1 MFESLG
7 NNFTK
12 IFDKLTKRG
21 ILSQDDIDNTM
32 REIRIAL
39 LEADVALP
47 VVKDF
52 IAKVKEKILGQEIV
66 KSVSPGQ
73 MVIKLVQDHLIEA
86 LGSDFAELQLNAT
99 PPVFIMFVGLQGSG
113 KTTTSA
119 KLALRLKQKLKKKIL
134 LTSLDIYRPAAQ
146 QQLEILAKQAE
157 VDSLP
162 IIEGESPSAITKRCI
177 KIANN
182 EGYDIVILDTA
193 GRLHIDDSLM
203 QELND
208 IKTLVNPKEIL
219 LVVDSMTG
227 QDAVNVA
234 QGFHETL
241 QLTGLILTR
250 VDGDSRGGAAL
261 SLKSI
266 TNCPIKFLGVGEKLT
281 ELEEFYPD
289 RIASRILDK
298 GDVIS
303 LVERAA
309 QIVDQKEAEQLTKK
323 LSKGNFDLNDLA
335 SQIKNINK
343 IGGLSAILTM
353 LPGVKKIKDQIS
365 NANINEKALARQL
378 AIIYSMTPHERSNP
392 KILNASRKRRIALG
406 SGMTVQDVNRL
417 LKQYYEM
424 SNMVKKFGKMDKS
437 ALLRGGLGKIFS

>member
-21 ILSQDDIDNTM
+21 ILSQDDINNAM

-52 IAKVKEKILGQEIV
+52 ISKVKEKIIGQEIV

-73 MVIKLVQDHLIEA
+73 MVIKLVQDNLVEA
-86 LGSDFAELQLNAT
+86 LGSNFSEIQLNAIS
-99 PPVFIMFVGLQGSG
+99 PVFIMFVGLQGSG

-119 KLALRLKQKLKKKIL
+119 KLALRLKQKTKKKIL

-146 QQLEILAKQAE
+146 QQLEILAKQVG

-162 IIEGESPSAITKRCI
+162 IIEGEAPSVTTKRCI
-177 KIANN
+177 KTATT
-182 EGYDIVILDTA
+182 ESYDIIILDTA

-203 QELND
+203 QELSEVKN
-208 IKTLVNPKEIL
+208 LVNPKEIL

-234 QGFHETL
+234 KGFHETL
-241 QLTGLILTR
+241 NLTGLILTR

-266 TNCPIKFLGVGEKLT
+266 TNCPIKFLGMGEKLT
-281 ELEEFYPD
+281 ELEEFHPD

-298 GDVIS
+298 GDVVS

-309 QIVDQKEAEQLTKK
+309 QILDQKEAKQLTKK
-323 LSKGNFDLNDLA
+323 LNKGNFDLNDLA
-335 SQIKNINK
+335 AQIKNINK
-343 IGGLSAILTM
+343 IGGLSTILTM
-353 LPGVKKIKDQIS
+353 LPGAKKIKEQIF
-365 NANINEKALARQL
+365 NANINEKALAKQL
-378 AIIYSMTPHERSNP
+378 AIISSMTPYERSNP

-406 SGMTVQDVNRL
+406 SGVTVQDVNRL
-417 LKQYYEM
+417 LKQYYDM
-424 SNMVKKFGKMDKS
+424 STMVKKFGKMDKS

>member
-21 ILSQDDIDNTM
+21 ILSQDDIDNAM

-52 IAKVKEKILGQEIV
+52 IAKVKEKIVGEEII

-73 MVIKLVQDHLIEA
+73 MVIKLVQDHLIAA
-86 LGSDFAELQLNAT
+86 LGSDVSEIQLNAN
-99 PPVFIMFVGLQGSG
+99 PPVFIMLVGLQGSG

-119 KLALRLKQKLKKKIL
+119 KLALRLKQKTKKKIL

-146 QQLEILAKQAE
+146 EQLEILAKQAE

-162 IIEGESPSAITKRCI
+162 INIGESAATITKRCM
-177 KIANN
+177 KTAAV

-193 GRLHIDDSLM
+193 GRLHVDDSLM
-203 QELND
+203 QELNEVKD
-208 IKTLVNPKEIL
+208 IAKPKEIL
-219 LVVDSMTG
+219 LIVDAMTG

-234 QGFHETL
+234 KGFHETL
-241 QLTGLILTR
+241 ELTGLILTR

-266 TNCPIKFLGVGEKLT
+266 TNCPIKFLGSGEKLN

-309 QIVDQKEAEQLTKK
+309 EIVDQKEAEQLTHKI
-323 LSKGNFDLNDLA
+323 SKGKFDLNDLA
-335 SQIKNINK
+335 AQIKNINK
-343 IGGLSAILTM
+343 IGGLSTILTM
-353 LPGVKKIKDQIS
+353 LPGVKKIKEQIS
-365 NANINEKALARQL
+365 NANINEKTLARQL
-378 AIIYSMTPHERSNP
+378 AIIYSMTPYERSNP
-392 KILNASRKRRIALG
+392 KVLNASRKRRIAIG
-406 SGMTVQDVNRL
+406 SGMHVQDVNRL
-417 LKQYYEM
+417 LKQYYDM
-424 SNMVKKFGKMDKS
+424 SNMIKRIGKIDKS
-437 ALLRGGLGKIFS
+437 SLLRGGFDKIFS